1 MISSKQNT
9 LIKEIRSLKD
19 KKFRDKLGVFV
30 LEGIKPVREGVDFN
44 LPIREIVL
52 TEKNYGDFA
61 DCNYKIEVVSEEVFK
76 SISEEKTPQGVLAVV
91 FKGEN
96 KLISPKGACLLLDGV
111 SDPNNVGAIIRTAVA
126 SGYSDIYL
134 TNACA
139 DAYSQKSVR
148 CSMSGVFRANIMRAD
163 LQDILSVINLP
174 IVVADMNGQ
183 NVFDIQKVC
192 NFFIRLF
199 FILIFLY
206 CSLSLSSWDC
216 NCFASLNH
224 FVVFYPISHFAV
236 SSSFFF
242 SLYEFLFLLSLNL
255 YGLYGI
261 LLCVCVLVA

>member
-30 LEGIKPVREGVDFN
+30 LEGVKPVREGVNFN

-52 TEKNYGDFA
+52 TEKHISEFS
-61 DCNYKIEVVSEEVFK
+61 DCKYKVEVVSEEVFK

-96 KLISPKGACLLLDGV
+96 KLCSPKGACILLDGV

-126 SGYSDIYL
+126 SGYNDIYL

-148 CSMSGVFRANIMRAD
+148 CSMSGIFRANIMRAEID
-163 LQDILSVINLP
+163 EILSVINLP
-174 IVVADMNGQ
+174 LVVADMNGK
-183 NVFDIQKVC
+183 NVFDLNLDKPCCLVIGSEGNGVSAFVKEKADLTVKIPME
-192 NFFIRLF
+192 NGME
-199 FILIFLY
+199 
-206 CSLSLSSWDC
+206 
-216 NCFASLNH
+216 SLNA
-224 FVVFYPISHFAV
+224 SV
-236 SSSFFF
+236 SA
-242 SLYEFLFLLSLNL
+242 
-255 YGLYGI
+255 GI
-261 LLCVCVLVA
+261 LMYALKRKNG

>member
-30 LEGIKPVREGVDFN
+30 LEGVKPVKEGVDFN

-52 TEKNYGDFA
+52 TEKHFSDFS
-61 DCNYKIEVVSEEVFK
+61 DCGYKVEVVSEEVFD

-91 FKGEN
+91 YKGEN
-96 KLISPKGACLLLDGV
+96 KLVSPKGSCLLLDGV

-148 CSMSGVFRANIMRAD
+148 CSMSGVFRANIMRAEIE
-163 LQDILSVINLP
+163 QILSVINLP
-174 IVVADMNGQ
+174 IVVADMDGQ
-183 NVFDIQKVC
+183 NVFD
-192 NFFIRLF
+192 
-199 FILIFLY
+199 
-206 CSLSLSSWDC
+206 LSLDKPCCLVIGNEGNGVSDFVK
-216 NCFASLNH
+216 NKADLTVKIPMENGMESLNA
-224 FVVFYPISHFAV
+224 SV
-236 SSSFFF
+236 SA
-242 SLYEFLFLLSLNL
+242 
-255 YGLYGI
+255 GI
-261 LLCVCVLVA
+261 LMFALKRKNG

>member
-163 LQDILSVINLP
+163 VQDILSVINLP

-183 NVFDIQKVC
+183 NVFDIQLDKPICLVIGSEG
-192 NFFIRLF
+192 NGVSDFVKNKADLTVKIPME
-199 FILIFLY
+199 
-206 CSLSLSSWDC
+206 
-216 NCFASLNH
+216 NNMESLNA
-224 FVVFYPISHFAV
+224 SV
-236 SSSFFF
+236 SA
-242 SLYEFLFLLSLNL
+242 
-255 YGLYGI
+255 GI
-261 LLCVCVLVA
+261 LMYALRKK